1 MTREQL
7 TELIDFAKEY
17 DMMDCELSSVLMYR
31 DFIESQSSDQN

>member
-1 MTREQL
+1 MTQADL
-7 TELIDFAKEY
+7 KELIDFAKDY